1 MSFPMRVSPA
11 RWPATGFAV
20 VLAAAVF
27 FGALAWGDENSDLDK
42 IPESVQQ
49 AEESPTAPAQP
60 ANPRHREFVEN
71 AVSSYSWRRV
81 VVPPPSSAQPMWQER
96 LSFDAREEWIP
107 TARLHLF
114 YSGRLNVF
122 AQDDIIF
129 PSEQTLRHDFREGYG
144 SWEAFPQNF
153 LDAGRI
159 NLKSGVAVG
168 FNPTDFFKTRA
179 VVDRT
184 SQDPSVL
191 RENRLGTLMVRSQ
204 SLWDGGSLTLAFA
217 PSLYDEH
224 AIYDSDKLPGFDP
237 MFQRTNARQRFLLKT
252 NVEVSK
258 EFSPEFLLYQ
268 ENTRTT
274 FGVNLTYGIGN
285 KIVAYAE
292 WAGGDRASLR
302 EEAYRFGQE
311 TGTLPAI
318 APRVLPGNRD
328 ASFMQDAAV
337 GASYSTET
345 KITVYLEY
353 DYHEAGFSRD
363 DWRNWFAIGEASRN
377 SVPIIGQLWYI
388 RSYALDQ
395 QEPLARESAV
405 LRVSW
410 SDAFVSNLELTG
422 LVITNLYD
430 ESSLMQVGANLFL
443 SNQWTVGALGLY
455 NAGTERTERGSSTQE
470 GSILLKAIR
479 YF

>member
-1 MSFPMRVSPA
+1 MSLPTRIPPA
-11 RWPATGFAV
+11 GWRSFGFAV
-20 VLAAAVF
+20 
-27 FGALAWGDENSDLDK
+27 ALATALFPSGLAWSDENSDLDK
-42 IPESVQQ
+42 IPDSVQQ
-49 AEESPTAPAQP
+49 AEESPTAPVQP

-71 AVSSYSWRRV
+71 AVGSYSWRSV

-107 TARLHLF
+107 TSHLHLF

-122 AQDDIIF
+122 AQDDILF

-144 SWEAFPQNF
+144 SWEALPQNF
-153 LDAGRI
+153 VDAGRI

-184 SQDPSVL
+184 SLDPSVL
-191 RENRLGTLMVRSQ
+191 RENRLGTLMLRSQ
-204 SLWDGGSLTLAFA
+204 SLWEGGSMTLAFA

-224 AIYDSDKLPGFDP
+224 AIYDSDKLSSFDP

-252 NVEVSK
+252 NVDVSK
-258 EFSPEFLLYQ
+258 EFSPEFLFYQ

-274 FGVNLTYGIGN
+274 YGLNLTYGIGN
-285 KIVAYAE
+285 KIVVYAE
-292 WAGGDRASLR
+292 WAGGDRASLK

-318 APRVLPGNRD
+318 APRVLQGNRD
-328 ASFMQDAAV
+328 AGFMQDAAV

-345 KITVYLEY
+345 KITTYLEY

-363 DWRNWFAIGEASRN
+363 DWRNWFALGEANRN
-377 SVPIIGQLWYI
+377 VVPITGQLWYI
-388 RSYALDQ
+388 RSYAQDQ
-395 QEPLARESAV
+395 QEPMARESAV

-410 SDAFVSNLELTG
+410 TDAFVPNLELTG
-422 LVITNLYD
+422 LIITNLYD
-430 ESSLMQVGANLFL
+430 ESSLIQASVNYYL
-443 SNQWTVGALGLY
+443 SNQWTFGALALV
-455 NAGTERTERGSSTQE
+455 NAGTERTEKGSLTQE
-470 GSILLKAIR
+470 SSFLVKAIR